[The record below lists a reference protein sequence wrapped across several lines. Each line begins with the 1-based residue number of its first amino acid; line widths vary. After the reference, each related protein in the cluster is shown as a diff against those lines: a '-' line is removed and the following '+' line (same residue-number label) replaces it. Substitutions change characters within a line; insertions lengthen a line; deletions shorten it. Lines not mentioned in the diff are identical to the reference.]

1 MIEFEESSRLCG
13 CLNYN
18 KLTFEVSKEL
28 AKNQRIPPR
37 IAMQAL
43 ISQQRNVPSC
53 EYANDQS
60 EIMSSPSQIV
70 LYCEDDN
77 GGFLE
82 EKEDVRMNLENMQWR
97 VKELEKL
104 CREMK
109 VQMSKFNGFN
119 V

>member
-43 ISQQRNVPSC
+43 ISQQRSVPSC
-53 EYANDQS
+53 EYANYES
-60 EIMSSPSQIV
+60 EII
-70 LYCEDDN
+70 LYCEDDKD
-77 GGFLE
+77 GFLE

-104 CREMK
+104 CKEMK
-109 VQMSKFNGFN
+109 VQMSKFNSFN